1 MSAPASNQFPV
12 QPTSGFLLNTT
23 TLKYLTTCC
32 FCLKWKMLQLC
43 GEQCQPTWGPFLE
56 RSILLGA
63 YYGCHQSCPIVKM
76 TTFHFRLSNFRPAFF
91 SCKTCHKTA
100 FQNEPLNMVSW
111 QLLQRSTRLA
121 QKTIDP
127 FKKKNKTKNKE

>member
-1 MSAPASNQFPV
+1 MIKSDQKSVIHTLNYKHLPAPASNQFPV

-43 GEQCQPTWGPFLE
+43 GKQCQPTWGPFLE
-56 RSILLGA
+56 VDTSRGLLRMPPIL
-63 YYGCHQSCPIVKM
+63 PIFKM
-76 TTFHFRLSNFRPAFF
+76 TTFHFKSSNFRSAFF

-111 QLLQRSTRLA
+111 QLLQRHT
-121 QKTIDP
+121 
-127 FKKKNKTKNKE
+127 

>member
-1 MSAPASNQFPV
+1 MIKSDQKSVIHTLNYKHLPAPPSNQFPV

-43 GEQCQPTWGPFLE
+43 GEKCQLTWGPFLE

-63 YYGCHQSCPIVKM
+63 YYGCHQSCPIFKM
-76 TTFHFRLSNFRPAFF
+76 NTFHFKSSNFRSAFF
-91 SCKTCHKTA
+91 TCKTCNKTA

-111 QLLQRSTRLA
+111 QLLQRPT
-121 QKTIDP
+121 
-127 FKKKNKTKNKE
+127 